1 MDTIV
6 SDETVEIKK
15 EEGSVYIQEAL
26 RHSALGKPIMST
38 TDKAEMAEILS
49 NQFESVFSLAD
60 GNEPIFENRT
70 EHLCSE
76 EGIISKFNL

>member
-1 MDTIV
+1 MLESIRSLNDCT
-6 SDETVEIKK
+6 ET
-15 EEGSVYIQEAL
+15 
-26 RHSALGKPIMST
+26 ST
-38 TDKAEMAEILS
+38 TDKAEILS